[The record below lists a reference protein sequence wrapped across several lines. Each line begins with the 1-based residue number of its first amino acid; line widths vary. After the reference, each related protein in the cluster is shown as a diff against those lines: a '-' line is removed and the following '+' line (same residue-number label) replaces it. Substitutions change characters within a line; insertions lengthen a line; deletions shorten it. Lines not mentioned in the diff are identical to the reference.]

1 MARGPHD
8 DDLIWKA
15 LSDPQRREIL
25 DMLRDAP
32 RKTGQICARFRVSR
46 FAVMKHL
53 KVLEAARLITVRRSG
68 RDRWNHLN
76 PTPLQQIY
84 ERWMTP
90 YMALWSH
97 ELLDLKQ
104 TVEHR
109 EAKRKERKHGQAQH
123 DSTTRV

>member
-1 MARGPHD
+1 MPRDSHD
-8 DDLIWKA
+8 RIWKA
-15 LSDPQRREIL
+15 LADPMRRTIL
-25 DMLRDAP
+25 DCLRDGP
-32 RKTGQICARFRVSR
+32 RQTSDLCAQFTVSR

-53 KVLEAARLITVRRSG
+53 NVLADAGLITIRREG
-68 RDRWNHLN
+68 RARWNYLN
-76 PTPLQQIY
+76 PTPLQEIY